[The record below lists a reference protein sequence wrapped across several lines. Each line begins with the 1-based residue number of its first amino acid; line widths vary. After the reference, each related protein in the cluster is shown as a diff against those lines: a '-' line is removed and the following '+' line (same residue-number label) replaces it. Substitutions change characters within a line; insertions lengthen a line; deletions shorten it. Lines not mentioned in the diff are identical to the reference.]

1 MPCKEKF
8 PHLVQMHQELS
19 KAGLVVISLSIDE
32 PDEKENALKFLEKQN
47 ATFQNFIL
55 EDKDRNEKAGDEKL
69 YHTSPPIMHV
79 FDRQG
84 KKVKV
89 LEGKKEAEG
98 VEKLVKDL
106 LEKK

>member
-1 MPCKEKF
+1 VPCKEKF

-19 KAGLVVISLSIDE
+19 KDGLVVISLSVDD
-32 PDEKENALKFLEKQN
+32 PDDKEGALEFLKKQK
-47 ATFQNFIL
+47 ATFQNFLL

-69 YHTSPPIMHV
+69 YHSAPPIMHV
-79 FDRQG
+79 FDREG
-84 KKVKV
+84 KKVKT

-98 VEKLVKDL
+98 VEKLVKEL

>member
-19 KAGLVVISLSIDE
+19 KAGLVVISLSVDE
-32 PDEKENALKFLEKQN
+32 PEEKANALKFLEEKK

-55 EDKDRNEKAGDEKL
+55 EDKDRNEKAGDDKL
-69 YHTSPPIMHV
+69 YHSAPPIVHV
-79 FDRQG
+79 FDRDG
-84 KKVKV
+84 KKVKT

-98 VEKLVKDL
+98 VEKLVKEL
-106 LEKK
+106 LGKK

>member
-1 MPCKEKF
+1 M
-8 PHLVQMHQELS
+8 S
-19 KAGLVVISLSIDE
+19 GLVVISLSVDE
-32 PDEKENALKFLEKQN
+32 SEEKANALKFLEAQK

-55 EDKDRNEKAGDEKL
+55 EDKDRNEKAGDDKL
-69 YHTSPPIMHV
+69 YHSAPPIMHV
-79 FDRQG
+79 FDREG

-98 VEKLVKDL
+98 LEKLVKEL

>member
-8 PHLVQMHQELS
+8 PHLVQMHKDLS
-19 KAGLVVISLSIDE
+19 KAGLVVISLSVDD
-32 PDEKENALKFLEKQN
+32 PADRADALQFLTDQGAK
-47 ATFQNFIL
+47 FQNFLL

-69 YHTSPPIMHV
+69 YHSAPPIVHV
-79 FDRQG
+79 FDREG
-84 KKVKV
+84 KKVKS

-98 VEKLVKDL
+98 LEKLVKEL

>member
-19 KAGLVVISLSIDE
+19 KAGLVVISLSVDE
-32 PDEKENALKFLEKQN
+32 SEEKANVLKFLEKQN

-55 EDKDRNEKAGDEKL
+55 EDKDRNEKAGDDKL
-69 YHTSPPIMHV
+69 YHSAPPIVHV
-79 FDRQG
+79 FDREG
-84 KKVKV
+84 KKVKT

-98 VEKLVKDL
+98 VEKLVKEL